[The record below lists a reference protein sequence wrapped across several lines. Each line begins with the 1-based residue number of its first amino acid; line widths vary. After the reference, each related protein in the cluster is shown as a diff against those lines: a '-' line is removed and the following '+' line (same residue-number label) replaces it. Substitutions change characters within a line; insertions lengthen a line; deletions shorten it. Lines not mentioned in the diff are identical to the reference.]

1 MNTRQTGRNTTGNIF
16 ERLFQSYSNPRTVR
30 VPPPTNVPPSTN
42 AIQIPQPNTLI
53 NAATI
58 NVLQETMAG
67 YNSNFRAYNENIRIF
82 LEIIEASQT
91 NAQGFTNTDLSANMS
106 ARQEQREQPNVTPP
120 QPTANQLFN
129 NVFSGI
135 FQTQPIRNMNAPLR
149 TAYYTTSIP
158 SNVSDTVIR
167 PTTEQLNNALENIT
181 YNVSEQNS
189 STCPITL
196 EEFVEGDSIRRI
208 KHCGHIFS
216 TPAIDS
222 WFNRHVRCPVCRYDI
237 REYITQNVLDVS
249 ANTIDNEQE
258 QEQEQEH
265 AGEQQP
271 SDILVQAITNEITSL
286 FENFA
291 NNVLVNPDSS
301 NNFVYHFDIP
311 VITTYEEDIS
321 DDLGVE

>member
-1 MNTRQTGRNTTGNIF
+1 MNTRQTSGNATGNIF
-16 ERLFQSYSNPRTVR
+16 ERLFQSHSNPRTVR
-30 VPPPTNVPPSTN
+30 VPPPTN
-42 AIQIPQPNTLI
+42 AMQIPQPSTLI

-91 NAQGFTNTDLSANMS
+91 NAQGFINTDLSANMS
-106 ARQEQREQPNVTPP
+106 ARQEEREPPNVTP
-120 QPTANQLFN
+120 QPSANQLFN
-129 NVFSGI
+129 NIFSGI
-135 FQTQPIRNMNAPLR
+135 FQTQPSRNMNATLR
-149 TAYYTTSIP
+149 TAYYTSIP

-216 TPAIDS
+216 TPAINS

-237 REYITQNVLDVS
+237 REYITQNVVDVS

-258 QEQEQEH
+258 QEQEQED

-291 NNVLVNPDSS
+291 NNMLVNPDSS

>member
-1 MNTRQTGRNTTGNIF
+1 MNTRQTGGNATGNIF

-30 VPPPTNVPPSTN
+30 VPPPINVPPSTN
-42 AIQIPQPNTLI
+42 AMQIPQPNTLI

-58 NVLQETMAG
+58 NLLQETMAG
-67 YNSNFRAYNENIRIF
+67 YNTNFRAYNENIRIF

-91 NAQGFTNTDLSANMS
+91 NAQGVTNTDLSANMS
-106 ARQEQREQPNVTPP
+106 ARQEPREQPNVTP
-120 QPTANQLFN
+120 QPTANHLFN
-129 NVFSGI
+129 NMFSGI
-135 FQTQPIRNMNAPLR
+135 FQTQPIRNVNATLR

-167 PTTEQLNNALENIT
+167 PTTEQINNALENIT

-216 TPAIDS
+216 IPAINS

-237 REYITQNVLDVS
+237 REYITPNVLDIY
-249 ANTIDNEQE
+249 ANTIDNQEEQE
-258 QEQEQEH
+258 QEQED

-291 NNVLVNPDSS
+291 NNMLVNPDSS